1 VTVETAHR
9 CLRQLRE
16 RFGAIESSLYW
27 RRRTANDGSASA
39 NFPDGHANAM
49 ILGPGGYEE
58 RRDVWLGVSLMAPN
72 VRYPD
77 HDHAPEEVYLVL
89 SEGEFRQGNG
99 PWFSPGVGGFLYNEP
114 GIKHAMRS
122 LDTPLFAFWAL
133 WAKSPS
139 SASSR
144 LGSSKPERHSQL
156 DMP

>member
-1 VTVETAHR
+1 MKWPSAGSPFSYLSTPPLWRSTNLSKDRKRADRSSSSPGRRLPVCSHLDDALAVETAHR
-9 CLRQLRE
+9 CLRQLLE

-39 NFPDGHANAM
+39 NFPGGHANAM

-89 SEGEFRQGNG
+89 S
-99 PWFSPGVGGFLYNEP
+99 
-114 GIKHAMRS
+114 
-122 LDTPLFAFWAL
+122 
-133 WAKSPS
+133 
-139 SASSR
+139 
-144 LGSSKPERHSQL
+144 
-156 DMP
+156 

>member
-1 VTVETAHR
+1 
-9 CLRQLRE
+9 
-16 RFGAIESSLYW
+16 
-27 RRRTANDGSASA
+27 
-39 NFPDGHANAM
+39 M

-58 RRDVWLGVSLMAPN
+58 RLYVWLGVSLMAPKA
-72 VRYPD
+72 RYAD

-99 PWFSPGVGGFLYNEP
+99 PWFSPGVGGSLCNEP

-139 SASSR
+139 SAMNR
-144 LGSSKPERHSQL
+144 LLSPQPERLSQL